1 MKSAKSKIARRAAR
15 ELQEGQIV
23 NLGVGIPNLIPNYI
37 KKKKVFLQS
46 ENGLL
51 GIGPE
56 PSEYEID
63 IDLIDAGKNPITMEK
78 GSSLFSSA
86 TSFAMIR
93 GNHIDVAVM
102 GGLQIDETGEI
113 ANWAVPGKDILG
125 VGGAMDLI
133 AGAKRIIITLTHLSK
148 GGEPKLVKTLTY
160 PTSGGKKANL
170 IITEKA
176 VFRFKD
182 NQMILEELDPDVSIE
197 SLRKNTTADFIVSN
211 NLTYN
216 YI

>member
-1 MKSAKSKIARRAAR
+1 MKSVKSKIAKRAAL

-23 NLGVGIPNLIPNYI
+23 NLGVGIPNLIPNFI
-37 KKKKVFLQS
+37 KEKKVFLQS

-56 PSEYEID
+56 PSEDEID

-133 AGAKRIIITLTHLSK
+133 AGAKKIIITLTHLSK
-148 GGEPKLVKTLTY
+148 NGEPKLVKNLTY
-160 PTSGGKKANL
+160 PTSGGQKANL
-170 IITEKA
+170 IITEQA

-182 NQMILEELDPDVSIE
+182 NQMILEELAPDVSIE
-197 SLRKNTTADFIVSN
+197 SLRRITAADFVVSN
-211 NLTYN
+211 DLTYN